1 MNTVQIMDMLRDAIV
16 RLRLKMKE
24 VIRIELRAVDREYI
38 VGIGVLS
45 VLVIISPLMIYLVR
59 NAVISLQIFSTSV
72 RLKAAALKR
81 EKKRAEGLIYQMLP
95 PSVADNLKQNK
106 TTSEMFDSAT
116 ICFTE
121 IADFKIIARNCS
133 PLQLFDLL
141 NTIYRTFDTR
151 IGNYDVYKVETIND
165 SYMVA
170 SGLPERNGDR
180 HAAEIANLGLELLY
194 ITPGILISYDPSLRL
209 KIRIGI
215 HTGVTT
221 AGVVGSKMPRYCL
234 FGDTVNVASRMQST
248 GEPMKIQMT
257 YETKVRVRL
266 RREVC

>member
-1 MNTVQIMDMLRDAIV
+1 MFEYYVNTVQIMDMLREAIV
-16 RLRLKMKE
+16 KLRLKMNV
-24 VIRIELRAVDREYI
+24 VIKAELYAVDREYI

-45 VLVIISPLMIYLVR
+45 VLVIISPMMIYLVR

-72 RLKAAALKR
+72 RLKAAALKK
-81 EKKRAEGLIYQMLP
+81 EKRRAEGLIYQMLP

-170 SGLPERNGDR
+170 SGLPDRNGDR
-180 HAAEIANLGLELLY
+180 HAAEIANL
-194 ITPGILISYDPSLRL
+194 
-209 KIRIGI
+209 
-215 HTGVTT
+215 
-221 AGVVGSKMPRYCL
+221 
-234 FGDTVNVASRMQST
+234 
-248 GEPMKIQMT
+248 
-257 YETKVRVRL
+257 
-266 RREVC
+266 REVSI

>member
-1 MNTVQIMDMLRDAIV
+1 MFEYYVNSVQIMDMLREAIV
-16 RLRLKMKE
+16 KLRLKMNV
-24 VIRIELRAVDREYI
+24 VIKAELYAVDREYI

-45 VLVIISPLMIYLVR
+45 VLVIISPMMIYLVR

-72 RLKAAALKR
+72 RLKAAALKK
-81 EKKRAEGLIYQMLP
+81 EKRRAEGLIYQMLP

-170 SGLPERNGDR
+170 SGLPDRNGDR
-180 HAAEIANLGLELLY
+180 HAAEIANLRE
-194 ITPGILISYDPSLRL
+194 
-209 KIRIGI
+209 
-215 HTGVTT
+215 
-221 AGVVGSKMPRYCL
+221 GS
-234 FGDTVNVASRMQST
+234 
-248 GEPMKIQMT
+248 I
-257 YETKVRVRL
+257 
-266 RREVC
+266 

>member
-1 MNTVQIMDMLRDAIV
+1 MFEYYVNTVQIMDMLREAIV
-16 RLRLKMKE
+16 KLRLKMNV
-24 VIRIELRAVDREYI
+24 VIKAELYAVDREYI

-45 VLVIISPLMIYLVR
+45 VLVIISPMMIYLVR

-72 RLKAAALKR
+72 RLKAAALKK
-81 EKKRAEGLIYQMLP
+81 EKRRAEGLIYQMLP

-170 SGLPERNGDR
+170 SGLPDRNGDR
-180 HAAEIANLGLELLY
+180 HAAEIANLREGY
-194 ITPGILISYDPSLRL
+194 I
-209 KIRIGI
+209 
-215 HTGVTT
+215 
-221 AGVVGSKMPRYCL
+221 
-234 FGDTVNVASRMQST
+234 
-248 GEPMKIQMT
+248 
-257 YETKVRVRL
+257 
-266 RREVC
+266 

>member
-1 MNTVQIMDMLRDAIV
+1 MFEYYVNTVQIMDMLREAIV
-16 RLRLKMKE
+16 KLRLKMKV
-24 VIRIELRAVDREYI
+24 VIKAELYAVDREYI

-45 VLVIISPLMIYLVR
+45 VLVIISPMMIYLVR

-72 RLKAAALKR
+72 RLKAAALKK

-170 SGLPERNGDR
+170 SGLPDRNGDR
-180 HAAEIANLGLELLY
+180 HAAEIANLRE
-194 ITPGILISYDPSLRL
+194 
-209 KIRIGI
+209 
-215 HTGVTT
+215 
-221 AGVVGSKMPRYCL
+221 GS
-234 FGDTVNVASRMQST
+234 
-248 GEPMKIQMT
+248 I
-257 YETKVRVRL
+257 
-266 RREVC
+266 

>member
-1 MNTVQIMDMLRDAIV
+1 MFEYYVNTVQIMDMLREAIV
-16 RLRLKMKE
+16 KLRLKMKV
-24 VIRIELRAVDREYI
+24 VIKAELYAVDREYI

-45 VLVIISPLMIYLVR
+45 VLVIISPMMIYLVR

-72 RLKAAALKR
+72 RLKAAALKK
-81 EKKRAEGLIYQMLP
+81 EKRRAEGLIYQMLP

-170 SGLPERNGDR
+170 SGLPDRNGDR
-180 HAAEIANLGLELLY
+180 HAAEIANLRE
-194 ITPGILISYDPSLRL
+194 
-209 KIRIGI
+209 
-215 HTGVTT
+215 
-221 AGVVGSKMPRYCL
+221 GS
-234 FGDTVNVASRMQST
+234 
-248 GEPMKIQMT
+248 I
-257 YETKVRVRL
+257 
-266 RREVC
+266 

>member
-1 MNTVQIMDMLRDAIV
+1 MFEYYVNTVQIMDMLREAIV
-16 RLRLKMKE
+16 KLRLKMNV
-24 VIRIELRAVDREYI
+24 VIKAELYAVDREYI

-45 VLVIISPLMIYLVR
+45 VLVIISPMMIYLVR

-72 RLKAAALKR
+72 RLKAAALKK
-81 EKKRAEGLIYQMLP
+81 EKRRAEGLIYQMLP

-170 SGLPERNGDR
+170 SGLPDRNGDR
-180 HAAEIANLGLELLY
+180 HAAEIANLRE
-194 ITPGILISYDPSLRL
+194 
-209 KIRIGI
+209 
-215 HTGVTT
+215 
-221 AGVVGSKMPRYCL
+221 GS
-234 FGDTVNVASRMQST
+234 
-248 GEPMKIQMT
+248 I
-257 YETKVRVRL
+257 
-266 RREVC
+266 

>member
-1 MNTVQIMDMLRDAIV
+1 MFQYYVNTVQIMDMLRTAII
-16 RLRLKMKE
+16 RLRAQMKA
-24 VIRIELRAVDREYI
+24 VIQSELYAVDREY
-38 VGIGVLS
+38 VLGVTVLS
-45 VLVIISPLMIYLVR
+45 FLVIISPMMIYLVR

-72 RLKAAALKR
+72 RLKAAALKK
-81 EKKRAEGLIYQMLP
+81 EKRRAEGLIYQMLP

-170 SGLPERNGDR
+170 SGLPDRNGDR
-180 HAAEIANLGLELLY
+180 HAAEIANLRE
-194 ITPGILISYDPSLRL
+194 
-209 KIRIGI
+209 
-215 HTGVTT
+215 
-221 AGVVGSKMPRYCL
+221 GS
-234 FGDTVNVASRMQST
+234 
-248 GEPMKIQMT
+248 I
-257 YETKVRVRL
+257 
-266 RREVC
+266 